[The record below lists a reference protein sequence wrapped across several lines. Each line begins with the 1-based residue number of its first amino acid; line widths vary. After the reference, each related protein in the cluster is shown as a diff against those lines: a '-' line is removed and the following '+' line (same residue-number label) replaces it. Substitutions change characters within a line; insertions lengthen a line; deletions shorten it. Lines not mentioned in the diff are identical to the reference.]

1 LLVES
6 STELAVNTILG
17 ARNLDK
23 VELLLSTEVHPYD
36 VLRHDRAI
44 FSRSA
49 IEALQESLRKTV
61 SKRKLAAV
69 RKAQVA

>member
-1 LLVES
+1 
-6 STELAVNTILG
+6 
-17 ARNLDK
+17 
-23 VELLLSTEVHPYD
+23 